1 MKSSAFGDM
10 NDNHVG
16 IDINGLKSENASSAG
31 YYEDDGTFKDITLV
45 NRKQIQAWIEY
56 DSSRKQLDVT
66 LHPINVPKPKIPL
79 LSLTKDL
86 SPYLLESISLLLEFI
101 KGGNNN
107 NNQASFTY
115 VHVTKTSRDLMMRR
129 STRQKG
135 RARRT

>member
-16 IDINGLKSENASSAG
+16 MDINGLESENASSAG
-31 YYEDDGTFKDITLV
+31 YYEGDGTFKDIYLV

-66 LHPINVPKPKIPL
+66 LHSINVPKPKIPL

-86 SPYLLESISLLLEFI
+86 SPYLLESMYV
-101 KGGNNN
+101 G
-107 NNQASFTY
+107 FTSSTGSALSSHY
-115 VHVTKTSRDLMMRR
+115 TLGWTFKLNGKTSNIDLSRLPKLV
-129 STRQKG
+129 TLG
-135 RARRT
+135 VV